1 MIRKLFLFA
10 AIFLAAN
17 VSYGQSRNVSNSNP
31 ANIIRALDNEWLTA
45 YDRNDAKAIQ
55 RIFAENAQ
63 MIHSDGR
70 LTVKSDELTNVK
82 AAAPPE
88 LKANWRAE
96 QIEVRFYG
104 KTAISSGLAIQE
116 GQYANQQFARK
127 YRYTN
132 VYVRRKKQW
141 QLVSAQYSRIEK

>member
-17 VSYGQSRNVSNSNP
+17 VSYGQSRILYDTAP
-31 ANIIRALDNEWLTA
+31 AGIIRALDNEWLTA

-70 LTVKSDELTNVK
+70 VTVKSDELTNVK

-141 QLVSAQYSRIEK
+141 QLVSAQYSRVEK